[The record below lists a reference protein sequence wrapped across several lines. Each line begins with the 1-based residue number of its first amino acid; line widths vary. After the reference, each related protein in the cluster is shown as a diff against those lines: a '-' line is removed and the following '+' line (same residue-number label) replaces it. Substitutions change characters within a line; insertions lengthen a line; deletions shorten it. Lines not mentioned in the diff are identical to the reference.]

1 MSLKKTFFIFI
12 FLLVANIGK
21 AQLFSNEIGAFAGP
35 VAMYSDYGERNDSGT
50 NFGNVGFGIGLL
62 HYMNFSTSGGYSGVN
77 IPFFEDHFKIRNE
90 ILYTK
95 VNLQH
100 YGEYVDPSRTT
111 LTAQQLRGMRGESS
125 VFSVGTNL
133 EYHLLSIR
141 AFESGGPKFAPSIGL
156 GINYSLYTPKAS
168 STLGVLGDPAI
179 TPVKYQDAF
188 SNDAG
193 STFALIGTMGT
204 RYKIS
209 PFEDLSLSLRWQ
221 FFFSNWVDGLNP
233 DENLYPENK
242 ANDWM
247 FSINL
252 AYIFYLE

>member
-1 MSLKKTFFIFI
+1 MSLKRTIFI
-12 FLLVANIGK
+12 SVFLLIAYTGN
-21 AQLFSNEIGAFAGP
+21 AQLFSSEIGAFAGP
-35 VAMYSDYGERNDSGT
+35 VALYGDYGERNDSGT
-50 NFGNVGFGIGLL
+50 NLGNIGFGIGLL
-62 HYMNFSTSGGYSGVN
+62 HYMNFSTSNGYSGVN
-77 IPFFEDHFKIRNE
+77 IPFFQDHFKVRNE

-95 VNLQH
+95 INLQH
-100 YGEYVDPSRTT
+100 YGEYVDDSRTS

-125 VFSVGTNL
+125 IFSIGTNL
-133 EYHLLSIR
+133 EYHIMSIR

-156 GINYSLYTPKAS
+156 GMNYSFYNPTAF
-168 STLGVLGDPAI
+168 STLGVLGDPDI

-188 SNDAG
+188 SNESG
-193 STFALIGTMGT
+193 TTFSLIGTAGT
-204 RYKIS
+204 RYKLS
-209 PFEDLSLSLRWQ
+209 DSEDLSLNLRWQ

-252 AYIFYLE
+252 AYIFYFE